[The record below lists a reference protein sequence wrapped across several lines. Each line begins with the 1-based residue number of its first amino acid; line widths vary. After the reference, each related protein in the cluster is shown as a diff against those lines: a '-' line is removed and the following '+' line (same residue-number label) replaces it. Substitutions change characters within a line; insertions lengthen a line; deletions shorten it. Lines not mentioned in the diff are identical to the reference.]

1 MTLGKTLV
9 TMLAGGTAYATF
21 AVVINYALKDSPL
34 DGDTKLAFF
43 FIGLGIAGKYLH
55 DREQRQFF

>member
-1 MTLGKTLV
+1 
-9 TMLAGGTAYATF
+9 MLAGGTAYATL

-55 DREQRQFF
+55 DREQRQGF

>member
-1 MTLGKTLV
+1 MRTLI

-21 AVVINYALKDSPL
+21 AVALNYALKDTAI
-34 DGDTKLAFF
+34 DGDTKIALF
-43 FIGLGIAGKYLH
+43 FIGFGIVGKYLH